1 MQTRFIIA
9 ALRKHRLATFL
20 ITLQISLAC
29 AVLCNAC
36 FLVVERFQTTQ
47 IDSGVAEASLG
58 VIKLSGFD
66 PQQANDLNA
75 RVINALRGVA
85 GVQAISAVN
94 MVPFGESAARAG
106 VMLDPEKKHFGGVID
121 FYVGDSNAIE
131 AFGLRLVAG
140 RLPAPDEYNPV
151 TQYVPANPPIL
162 ITRTLAAHFWPGQ
175 NPVGQQ
181 IWAMDTSFKVIGVI
195 DHLSVVAPG
204 GGESEDPDWSV
215 FVPAVAGLH
224 LSGKY
229 LIRGSLTDM
238 TRIMRDS
245 KQAVLNAASDTVLD
259 LDQSRS
265 LIELR
270 DSYFESSLV
279 MVALLMS
286 VIVALLGTTALG
298 IVGLSS
304 FWVIQRRKQIGI
316 RRALGATK
324 GDVLRYFQIE
334 NLIIVTLGI
343 LLGMMLAY
351 GLNLG
356 LMRFYELP
364 RLPIWYLPIGA
375 VMLWIIGQIAVLVPA
390 MQASAISPMAAI
402 KGLQ

>member
-1 MQTRFIIA
+1 MQTRFILA

-36 FLVVERFQTTQ
+36 FLVVQRLAATR

-58 VIKLSGFD
+58 TIKLAGFD

-85 GVQAISAVN
+85 GVQSTSAVN
-94 MVPFGESAARAG
+94 MVPFVEPAARAG
-106 VMLDPEKKHFGGVID
+106 VMLDPEQKQFGGVID
-121 FYVGDSNAIE
+121 FYVGDSSAIE

-181 IWAMDTSFKVIGVI
+181 VWAIGTSFKVIGVI
-195 DHLSVVAPG
+195 DHLSVAAPG

-215 FVPAVAGLH
+215 FVPAAAGPH

-229 LIRGSLTDM
+229 LIRGNPGDM
-238 TRIMRDS
+238 ARIMADS
-245 KQAVLNAASDTVLD
+245 KQAVLKAASDAVLD
-259 LDQSRS
+259 LDQSHS
-265 LIELR
+265 LVELR
-270 DSYFESSLV
+270 DSYFKSSLV
-279 MVALLMS
+279 MAALLMG

-298 IVGLSS
+298 IVGLAS
-304 FWVIQRRKQIGI
+304 FWVTQRRKQIGI

-334 NLIIVTLGI
+334 NFIIVTLGI
-343 LLGMMLAY
+343 LLGMVLAY

-356 LMRFYELP
+356 LMRVYELP
-364 RLPIWYLPIGA
+364 RLPIWYMPIGA
-375 VMLWIIGQIAVLVPA
+375 IMLWILGQLAVLVPA
-390 MQASAISPMAAI
+390 MGASAIPPMAAI
-402 KGLQ
+402 KGIP